1 MACVSILR
9 FRAGGRNGRG
19 SRTKICALP
28 GKLTVISVVAELTCA
43 QGGVETFGGGGTQG
57 ARKNIDGAV
66 REIGAGVRDLCPV
79 SCGHDLRDVVK
90 ARRDST
96 KATDAGGARRWR

>member
-1 MACVSILR
+1 MP
-9 FRAGGRNGRG
+9 GG
-19 SRTKICALP
+19 
-28 GKLTVISVVAELTCA
+28 LTVISVVAELTCA

-79 SCGHDLRDVVK
+79 SCAEDLRCDVVVK
-90 ARRDST
+90 ALREQ
-96 KATDAGGARRWR
+96 KATDAGGAPRCR